1 MNEDNS
7 NPLTNPLAY
16 LESDPRYATLPKDKF
31 EEETSRVNIHV
42 RSYRRLNADPEGVS
56 AKAAIDGIVERGILA
71 DDSSKQVK
79 AVTFENITGCSK
91 DEEQTF
97 IIITEGD

>member
-1 MNEDNS
+1 MYEDR
-7 NPLTNPLAY
+7 TGFADTFAY
-16 LESDPRYATLPKDKF
+16 LESYLGDAALPKDKF

-42 RSYRRLNADPEGVS
+42 RSYRRLNADPEGISV
-56 AKAAIDGIVERGILA
+56 KAALDGIVERGILP

-79 AVTFENITGCSK
+79 SVTFENITGCSK

-97 IIITEGD
+97 IIITGD